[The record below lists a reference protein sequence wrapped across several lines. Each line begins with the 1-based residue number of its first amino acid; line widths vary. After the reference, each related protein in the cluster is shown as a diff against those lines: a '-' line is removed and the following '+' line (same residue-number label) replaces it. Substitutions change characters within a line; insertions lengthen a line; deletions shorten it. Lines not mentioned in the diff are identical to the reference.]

1 MNYKIITTAIVLAA
15 LGLSACDNKNTQD
28 VKTQAQPEPEVPMS
42 AEPAEPTGVMN
53 AEPVVLE
60 AESEAAEAASTTD
73 TASGAPTSGQ

>member
-1 MNYKIITTAIVLAA
+1 MNYKIITTAIVLAT

-28 VKTQAQPEPEVPMS
+28 VKTQAQPEPEVLMS

-60 AESEAAEAASTTD
+60 AESEASTTD
-73 TASGAPTSGQ
+73 TTSSTPTSGQ

>member
-1 MNYKIITTAIVLAA
+1 MNYKSITTAIVVAA
-15 LGLSACDNKNTQD
+15 LGLSACDNDTQD
-28 VKTQAQPEPEVPMS
+28 TKTQAQPEPEVPMS

-60 AESEAAEAASTTD
+60 AESEAAEAASATD